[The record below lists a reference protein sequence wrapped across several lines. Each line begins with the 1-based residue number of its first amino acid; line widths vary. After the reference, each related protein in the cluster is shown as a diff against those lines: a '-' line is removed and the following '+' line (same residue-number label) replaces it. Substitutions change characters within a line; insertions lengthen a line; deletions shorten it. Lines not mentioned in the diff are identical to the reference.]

1 MRAPRA
7 AGISVLPV
15 LRAAGHRQC
24 WAAPAPAV
32 DGAVAGGSRLAGV
45 YGAVGVTHGRS
56 AAAARAPALG
66 ILVYA
71 QASAAPDIRPADVAG
86 AAGRRAAARRPGS
99 DAGGWPGP
107 GAP

>member
-1 MRAPRA
+1 MRAPRV

-15 LRAAGHRQC
+15 LRTAGRRPGC
-24 WAAPAPAV
+24 AVTAV
-32 DGAVAGGSRLAGV
+32 DSAAASGPRLAAVHGA
-45 YGAVGVTHGRS
+45 AVGVTHGRS

-66 ILVYA
+66 ILVCA